1 MARPLWSGSI
11 QISLVGF
18 AVEVYPA
25 TSTTRPF
32 SFHEIDRNTLGRVRR
47 ENVSSGPAQLEE
59 QSHRSEE
66 AEDVSAKR
74 SSSLQIAPQAR
85 DDVRESQEDAAPH
98 TVEKA
103 DIVKGYE

>member
-1 MARPLWSGSI
+1 MARPLWSGTI

-47 ENVSSGPAQLEE
+47 ENVSAGPATVEE
-59 QSHRSEE
+59 PSRSPEE
-66 AEDVSAKR
+66 AEDISTRR
-74 SSSLQIAPQAR
+74 SSSLHIAPQAR
-85 DDVRESQEDAAPH
+85 DDTRETQEDVAQH
-98 TVEKA
+98 TVERA
-103 DIVKGYE
+103 DI